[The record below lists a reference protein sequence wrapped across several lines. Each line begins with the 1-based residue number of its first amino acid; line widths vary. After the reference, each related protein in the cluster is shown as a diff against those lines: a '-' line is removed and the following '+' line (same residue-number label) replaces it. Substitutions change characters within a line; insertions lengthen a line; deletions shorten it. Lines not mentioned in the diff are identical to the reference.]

1 VRDLLAA
8 PPEVVAPALLGAL
21 VVSDLDGEHVVAR
34 VVEVEA
40 YGGEGTDPASHAH
53 RGLTR
58 RNAVMFGPPGH
69 AYVYFTYGL
78 HWCLNVVTGRAGE
91 GSAVLLRA
99 AAVVDGVAVARR
111 RRTSPTRTPSQRE
124 LARGPA
130 RLCTALGVTG
140 AQDGVDLLDPQS
152 SLRLLGSS
160 TPGWAVEAGPRVG
173 VRLAADRP
181 WRFWLADTPEVSA
194 YRRGGRRRAQ

>member
-69 AYVYFTYGL
+69 AYVYFTYGR
-78 HWCLNVVTGRAGE
+78 HWCLNVVTGRAGQ

-99 AAVVDGVAVARR
+99 AAVV
-111 RRTSPTRTPSQRE
+111 
-124 LARGPA
+124 
-130 RLCTALGVTG
+130 
-140 AQDGVDLLDPQS
+140 DGVDLLDPQS